1 MSLALIQCYLWSSL
15 TFHTNLS
22 DNCYAPG
29 MSWRIQNLNLTKW
42 KCSGRKIYFKQSH
55 LGNKKKPPNFRWCQ
69 NSCRVKSYHE
79 SVLAALFPQ
88 FNTQCITHNAL
99 LFAHLRLISKVH
111 GWFIMLQNY
120 LETSGYYSKMHNWKW
135 LPYHFYSCPLN
146 QASMHESI
154 GICHSKKLFW
164 VHICWI
170 HRLPTIQW
178 LSPSS
183 SPSSSVTIEADHH

>member
-1 MSLALIQCYLWSSL
+1 MYNFWCFVAFYAVLLQ
-15 TFHTNLS
+15 NLS
-22 DNCYAPG
+22 FMRFTLFCREICFVAIYALWHG
-29 MSWRIQNLNLTKW
+29 EKMGQRFCLWRKKDKYQVWSWVIQNLNLKKW
-42 KCSGRKIYFKQSH
+42 KCRGRKIYFKQSH

-120 LETSGYYSKMHNWKW
+120 LETS
-135 LPYHFYSCPLN
+135 
-146 QASMHESI
+146 
-154 GICHSKKLFW
+154 
-164 VHICWI
+164 V
-170 HRLPTIQW
+170 
-178 LSPSS
+178 
-183 SPSSSVTIEADHH
+183 